1 MDSLAQAA
9 AYLQPSLEFVA
20 KLSSIIPVWMMMV
33 MADKHFLGL
42 PLLEGSVW
50 YSPRIPPRF
59 TISSG
64 RGGEHASG
72 SESGR
77 HFATYGSNPLAR
89 NIPGSTIPWRFH
101 AQPHG
106 ASTTTAL
113 TLHQTLEAHDPFFP
127 SSGWLEHS
135 YIGSAVLLVVVI
147 SFVAMI
153 TSGRGYLLCKSKA
166 NQASNTSN
174 NKTPLFAH
182 EQLTEEMEIPICW
195 ESILEDILSDHSD
208 ETFEDSLDQPSTPI
222 SANEDEY
229 TSPAEIVADTA
240 EMENPEEEIPETHN
254 EENGQEEKT
263 ETNGADATT
272 TGRKPENHAKAGN
285 ENGSESGKAAG
296 KGYSKEG
303 SKVHNKEDGP
313 GEPGNIEDLE
323 ISAMGEGVK
332 KKKRRVR
339 QNAKKR
345 AAKRAAAEEARKE
358 VGDASN
364 ALLEG
369 PTQRED
375 KDGKP
380 ENVELEVVK
389 PEASAVLASAKSR
402 KQDEVAGK
410 DVGNSSNG
418 FLEGLEQRLSSA
430 KSRKQ
435 DEVAG
440 KDVGYSSNAFLEGLK
455 QRRGKRGKSKKVELK
470 VGEPKASDMLT
481 SAKSQKEDEVAGR
494 DVEHSSNAFLEGPK
508 QRQRKR
514 GKSKKVEPEVGE
526 PEASDALAATK
537 AQKGTE
543 ATARDAPTTG
553 KGGGY
558 SFIMADLHDAIFV
571 AADTAK

>member
-1 MDSLAQAA
+1 
-9 AYLQPSLEFVA
+9 
-20 KLSSIIPVWMMMV
+20 MV

-72 SESGR
+72 SKSGR
-77 HFATYGSNPLAR
+77 HFATFGPSPLAR
-89 NIPGSTIPWRFH
+89 NIPGSTIPYPRPFH
-101 AQPHG
+101 ARPQG

-113 TLHQTLEAHDPFFP
+113 TLHQTLEAHDPFF
-127 SSGWLEHS
+127 SSYGWLEHG

-153 TSGRGYLLCKSKA
+153 TSSRGYLLCKSKA

-182 EQLTEEMEIPICW
+182 EQLTEEMESPLCW

-222 SANEDEY
+222 RANEDEHP
-229 TSPAEIVADTA
+229 SPAEIIADTA
-240 EMENPEEEIPETHN
+240 EMENPEEAIPETHN

-272 TGRKPENHAKAGN
+272 TGGNPENFAKAGN
-285 ENGSESGKAAG
+285 ENGSEAGKAAG
-296 KGYSKEG
+296 KNYSEEG
-303 SKVHNKEDGP
+303 SKVDNKEDKP
-313 GEPGNIEDLE
+313 SEPGSIENLE

-345 AAKRAAAEEARKE
+345 AARLAAAQEAGKE

-380 ENVELEVVK
+380 EKVELEVLK
-389 PEASAVLASAKSR
+389 PEASDVLASAKSR

-410 DVGNSSNG
+410 DVGH
-418 FLEGLEQRLSSA
+418 
-430 KSRKQ
+430 
-435 DEVAG
+435 
-440 KDVGYSSNAFLEGLK
+440 SSNAFLEGPK
-455 QRRGKRGKSKKVELK
+455 RRRGKGGKSKKLEPE
-470 VGEPKASDMLT
+470 VGEPEASDVLA
-481 SAKSQKEDEVAGR
+481 SAKSQKQDEVAGER
-494 DVEHSSNAFLEGPK
+494 VGHSSNAFLEGPK
-508 QRQRKR
+508 QRKRKG
-514 GKSKKVEPEVGE
+514 GKSKKVVSEVGE
-526 PEASDALAATK
+526 PEPSDALAATK

-543 ATARDAPTTG
+543 ATARDAPITG

-558 SFIMADLHDAIFV
+558 SFHMADLHDPIFV
-571 AADTAK
+571 AADTAKKTSLPPRPPTSQPTKKLMKKMDDDARRSH

>member
-1 MDSLAQAA
+1 MDSFAQAA

-72 SESGR
+72 SKSGR
-77 HFATYGSNPLAR
+77 HFATFGPSPLAR
-89 NIPGSTIPWRFH
+89 DFPGSTIPYRWPIH
-101 AQPHG
+101 AQPQG

-113 TLHQTLEAHDPFFP
+113 TLHQTLEAHDPFFS

-182 EQLTEEMEIPICW
+182 EQLTDEMEFPICW

-208 ETFEDSLDQPSTPI
+208 ETLEDSLDQPSTPMR
-222 SANEDEY
+222 ANEDEY
-229 TSPAEIVADTA
+229 PSPAEIIAHTA

-263 ETNGADATT
+263 ETIGADATT
-272 TGRKPENHAKAGN
+272 TRGEPENSAKAGN
-285 ENGSESGKAAG
+285 ENGSEAGKAAG
-296 KGYSKEG
+296 KDYSKQG
-303 SKVHNKEDGP
+303 SKVDNKEDGP
-313 GEPGNIEDLE
+313 GESGNIEDLE

-345 AAKRAAAEEARKE
+345 AAKLAAAQEAGKK

-380 ENVELEVVK
+380 EKVELEVVK
-389 PEASAVLASAKSR
+389 SEASDVLASAKSQ

-410 DVGNSSNG
+410 DVG
-418 FLEGLEQRLSSA
+418 
-430 KSRKQ
+430 
-435 DEVAG
+435 
-440 KDVGYSSNAFLEGLK
+440 
-455 QRRGKRGKSKKVELK
+455 
-470 VGEPKASDMLT
+470 
-481 SAKSQKEDEVAGR
+481 
-494 DVEHSSNAFLEGPK
+494 HSSNAFLEGPK
-508 QRQRKR
+508 QRQGKGR
-514 GKSKKVEPEVGE
+514 KSKKVEPEVGE
-526 PEASDALAATK
+526 PGASDALAATK
-537 AQKGTE
+537 AQKETE
-543 ATARDAPTTG
+543 ATARDAPITG

-571 AADTAK
+571 AADTAKKTSLPPRPPTSQPTKKLMKKMDDDEGDLIGRWS